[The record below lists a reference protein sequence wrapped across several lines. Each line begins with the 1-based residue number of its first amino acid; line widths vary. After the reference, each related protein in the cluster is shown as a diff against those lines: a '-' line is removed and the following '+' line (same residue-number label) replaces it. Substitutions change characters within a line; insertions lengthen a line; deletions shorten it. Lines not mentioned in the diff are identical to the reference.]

1 MVQYGMII
9 TTRAKQALKATE
21 QGKMDIEFGQNRE
34 KAITKNQILT
44 PPLLRVTL
52 KCLKGKKL

>member
-1 MVQYGMII
+1 MMQYGTII

-34 KAITKNQILT
+34 KATQKIKF
-44 PPLLRVTL
+44 
-52 KCLKGKKL
+52 

>member
-1 MVQYGMII
+1 MVQYGTII

-21 QGKMDIEFGQNRE
+21 QGKWILSLDKTE
-34 KAITKNQILT
+34 KRPHKKSNFTL
-44 PPLLRVTL
+44 PLIRVTL